1 MAKPANNSTLME
13 KIAAFIVDKR
23 TVFFLLYIFALV
35 FSLFSM
41 NWVNVENDVTK
52 YLPEE
57 TETRQGITVMNENFA
72 AFGTAQILV
81 SSVTCDTA
89 QTLADAIAEVEG
101 VDMVVFDDS
110 EEHFRDTNALIAVTF
125 KGSNMDPVSISAMA
139 EIEEIL
145 ADFDTYV
152 DTLVG
157 YDENAMLDQEMTAIL
172 IVAVIIIAIVL
183 VLTSRSYAEV
193 PVLALTFGA
202 AALINMGTNFLCGTI
217 SFISDSIAVLM
228 QLALAID
235 YAIILCHR
243 FVDEHESKDART
255 AAISS
260 LSKAIPEIGASSL
273 TTISGL
279 LALSFMKFSIGMDM
293 AVVLIKSVLISMLA
307 VFTLMPGLLVL
318 FCPLMDKTRH
328 KKLLPNITPI
338 GKFAVKTRRVVPPLF
353 VAVLIG
359 AFVLSNNAPY
369 AFSYNHLKTTKMTD
383 QQTAYFKILDTF
395 GESNMVAVVVPS
407 GDYEAEA
414 AVLSE
419 LSRYPE
425 VKSTIGLSGIEIMEG
440 RTLTDSLT
448 PRELSELIGLD
459 YEVAELLYTIYAAEH
474 NQFGPIVT
482 NIEEYRIPLF
492 DTVIYIKDKMAS
504 HNITLEG
511 EDLAMI
517 SDLFSQLESAQAQL
531 QSERYSR
538 MVVNLNL
545 PEEGQETYDFLQT
558 IRTVLGKYYDGDYYV
573 VGNSTSARDLS
584 AFFDTDNLMIT
595 ILSALFVILVL
606 LFTFQSV
613 GMPLLLIAVIQGSIW
628 INFSFPTL
636 TQTPLYFL
644 GCLIV
649 QSIQMGANI
658 DYAIVISSHY
668 QEMKQLM
675 PHKKAIVHA
684 LNSAFPTVF
693 TSGTIM
699 ASAGLLIGAMSA
711 QPAVSI
717 MCTTLGRG
725 TVVSIVLVLFILPA
739 VLVLGDSLI
748 EHTRFAF
755 RHTVPQ
761 TKQVRGAVRVQ
772 GHVKGY
778 ISGIID
784 ANIDGLLQGEMDA
797 NVSIDTEISQEGGE
811 DNA

>member
-23 TVFFLLYIFALV
+23 AVFFLLYIFALV

-41 NWVNVENDVTK
+41 RWVNVENDVTK

-72 AFGTAQILV
+72 SLGTARILV
-81 SSVTCDTA
+81 TSVTCDTA

-101 VDMVVFDDS
+101 VDMVTFDS
-110 EEHFRDTNALIAVTF
+110 SQEHFRDTNALIAVNF
-125 KGSNMDPVSISAMA
+125 KGGNMDQVSIRAMA

-145 ADFDTYV
+145 ADYDTYI

-157 YDENAMLDQEMTAIL
+157 YDENAMLDQEMTSIL

-255 AAISS
+255 AAIHS

-293 AVVLIKSVLISMLA
+293 AMVLIKSVLISMLA

-353 VAVLIG
+353 LAVLIG

-369 AFSYNHLKTTKMTD
+369 AFTYNHLKTTKMTD

-531 QSERYSR
+531 QSDKYSR

-784 ANIDGLLQGEMDA
+784 ANIDGQLQGELDA